1 MADSQFRFRFRRVFL
16 SVKFNLLVLQPIYVS
31 LIFFSFGFD
40 KAQKIGFLV
49 LLVAVFLYQLVSSR
63 RILLEI
69 SNQGFRYHTGKLR
82 LISELKYLPIAE
94 IGAIRYVRDT
104 RPWFRLFVRDKIVL
118 QDHKGIAI
126 QTFVLK
132 DWSESRD
139 GWTLSEAIMRCP
151 SLTALIDER
160 ERMSLKSTS

>member
-1 MADSQFRFRFRRVFL
+1 MLDSQFRFRFRRIFF
-16 SVKFNLLVLQPIYVS
+16 SVKFNLLVQPIYCA

-40 KAQKIGFLV
+40 QTQKIGFLV
-49 LLVAVFLYQLVSSR
+49 LLVSVYLYQLVSSC

-82 LISELKYLPIAE
+82 LISKLKCLPIAE

-118 QDHKGIAI
+118 QDHKGMAI

-132 DWSESRD
+132 NWAESRD
-139 GWTLSEAIMRCP
+139 GWTLSEAITRCP

-160 ERMSLKSTS
+160 ERMSLKSTI

>member
-1 MADSQFRFRFRRVFL
+1 MTDSQLDFRFRKVFF
-16 SVKFNLLVLQPIYVS
+16 SVKFNLLVQLIYCA
-31 LIFFSFGFD
+31 LIFLGVFGSY
-40 KAQKIGFLV
+40 KTQTIWLLVFLV
-49 LLVAVFLYQLVSSR
+49 VVFLYQLIGSR

-69 SNQGFRYHTGKLR
+69 SNQGFRYHTGKLS

-118 QDHKGIAI
+118 QDHKRIAI

-151 SLTALIDER
+151 SLTALIDGR